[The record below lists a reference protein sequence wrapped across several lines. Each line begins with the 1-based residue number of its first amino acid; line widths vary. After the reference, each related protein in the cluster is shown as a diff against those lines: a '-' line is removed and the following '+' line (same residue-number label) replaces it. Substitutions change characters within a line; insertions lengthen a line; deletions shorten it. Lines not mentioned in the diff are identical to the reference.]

1 MEQNSVVN
9 VILYNDFEQILYRS
23 TENLTRRRPRFPFN
37 HLAELGVGKYTH
49 THRWGPLHYLWFL
62 MVAGRVCESAIE
74 QSAKIDTQL

>member
-49 THRWGPLHYLWFL
+49 TQMRAFTLF
-62 MVAGRVCESAIE
+62 MVLNGGWPCV
-74 QSAKIDTQL
+74 